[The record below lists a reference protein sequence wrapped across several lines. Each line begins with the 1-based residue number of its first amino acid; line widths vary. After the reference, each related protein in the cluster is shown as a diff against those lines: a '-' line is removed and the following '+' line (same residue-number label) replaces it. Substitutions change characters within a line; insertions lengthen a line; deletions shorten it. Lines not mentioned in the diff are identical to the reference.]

1 VSTGG
6 YAVAPVPPEGPLLD
20 DYIEQRWEALPSA
33 QCDLLQWAPTR
44 AIWLP
49 ILQSEREIE
58 LDRYFGPYHGRY
70 NVTGRWAYWRTRDVD
85 TVLRDYGYRLKY
97 RMANPACR

>member
-70 NVTGRWAYWRTRDVD
+70 NVTGRRAYWRTRDVD
-85 TVLRDYGYRLKY
+85 TVLRD
-97 RMANPACR
+97 